1 MPQTSLS
8 SALFTLAQSYRV
20 TVREAIN
27 ANELGLNALHVRC
40 LHIIAETQHC
50 TANDIVTKT
59 GRDKA
64 QIARLVKE
72 LIKLELVSKCADEND
87 KRCLILSFTDQGS
100 ALFSRLEVAEQEVD
114 AKLCHGLTDQQVRDF
129 IAIAT
134 TMIENINHNTP

>member
-50 TANDIVTKT
+50 TANDIVAQT

-72 LIKLELVSKCADEND
+72 LIKLELVSKCADKND
-87 KRCLILSFTDQGS
+87 KRCLILSFTEQGKT
-100 ALFSRLEVAEQEVD
+100 LFSRLQIAEKQVD
-114 AKLCHGLTDQQVRDF
+114 SKLCEGLTETQITEF
-129 IAIAT
+129 ISTAT
-134 TMIENINHNTP
+134 TMINNIKN

>member
-50 TANDIVTKT
+50 TANDIVAKT

-64 QIARLVKE
+64 QIARLVKD

-87 KRCLILSFTDQGS
+87 KRCLILSFTEQGK
-100 ALFSRLEVAEQEVD
+100 ALFSRLEVAEQQVD
-114 AKLCHGLTDQQVRDF
+114 SRLCEGLTETQITEFVST
-129 IAIAT
+129 AT
-134 TMIENINHNTP
+134 TMINNIKS

>member
-1 MPQTSLS
+1 MSYTSLTT
-8 SALFTLAQSYRV
+8 ALFTLAQSYRV

-40 LHIIAETQHC
+40 LHIIAQTQQC

-87 KRCLILSFTDQGS
+87 KRCLILSFTDQGN
-100 ALFSRLEVAEQEVD
+100 ALFSRLEIAEQAVN
-114 AKLCHGLTDQQVRDF
+114 AKLCQGLTEQQVRDF
-129 IAIAT
+129 IATAT
-134 TMIENINHNTP
+134 TMIENINNNTP

>member
-40 LHIIAETQHC
+40 LHIIAETKHC
-50 TANDIVTKT
+50 TANDIVATT

-64 QIARLVKE
+64 QIARLVKD
-72 LIKLELVSKCADEND
+72 LIKLDLVSKCADEND
-87 KRCLILSFTDQGS
+87 KRCLILSFTEQGKT
-100 ALFSRLEVAEQEVD
+100 LLSRLEVAEQQVD
-114 AKLCHGLTDQQVRDF
+114 SRLCEGLTETQITEF
-129 IAIAT
+129 ISTAT
-134 TMIENINHNTP
+134 TMINNIKS